1 MQKQKTETLHNIY
14 NFHWNFWWGNF
25 SYWRVFRGFLGGCFS
40 IINKTREQTSRY
52 TFKIYNLHTTI
63 MTQLY
68 LPKGKM
74 AVICY
79 STAVAAGIYQVLLQR
94 TIFHMS
100 GSISGSASSKKSI
113 KHSFSVPCQPMKTTH
128 FTHLAFLLHCF

>member
-1 MQKQKTETLHNIY
+1 
-14 NFHWNFWWGNF
+14 
-25 SYWRVFRGFLGGCFS
+25 
-40 IINKTREQTSRY
+40 
-52 TFKIYNLHTTI
+52 

-113 KHSFSVPCQPMKTTH
+113 KHSVSVPCQPMKTTH